1 MDDQKLWNIINSHF
15 KGNYQTLVKHH
26 IDSYNDF
33 FENKIYDI
41 FKEENPISLM
51 TTYDDKLDE
60 YRNTCELYIG
70 GKDGKKLYFG
80 KPVLYENDV
89 SKYMYPN
96 DCRLRN
102 MSYSMTIHCDVEVV
116 FKRILKDGEA
126 PEIIGGSY
134 EYIHS
139 EDKIKNVKKENNEM
153 PYEEFKMDGGT
164 KPTRKL
170 AAVDLTAMETAQL
183 REMTEKSL
191 KGNVQEWTMI
201 LEKIYIG
208 KFPIMVQSNFCIL
221 NGLPKEIRSSMG
233 ECRNDVGGYFIIEG
247 KEKTVVSQ
255 EKFAD
260 NMLYIKKDNDDK
272 YLYSAEMRSVS
283 EKVSKPKRTISV
295 KLVAPGVKLTNKNI
309 VVNIP
314 QVKKPVPLFILF
326 RALGVISDKDIIT
339 HCLLDLDKNKNLID
353 LFIPS
358 VHDSGGIYTQKMA
371 LKYIATLS
379 KYKKSIPYVWEILN
393 DYLFPHIGET
403 LYKQKALYLGHIV
416 LQLLKVYNGD
426 ELPTDRDNY
435 KYKRVE
441 LVGSLINDLFLEYY
455 RKQLK
460 HIRVYFDTPLSTNQ
474 SIYENNLQGLI
485 NNHYKNAFAKK
496 ILEKGF
502 RDAFKGSWGSEKH
515 TKRVG
520 IVQDLNRLSHN
531 SMLSHLRKTNL
542 PLDSTAKVVGPR
554 LLNGSQWGFFDPVD
568 TPDGGNIGLH
578 KHLSISTYIT
588 KDISRKPLIE
598 WCLKHISLKLIE
610 DCSFHE
616 LSNKTKVIINGC
628 WIGMLDNPVQSTN
641 KIKIYRR
648 NALIPIFISITF
660 NISSNTIFMYT
671 DAGRLCRPLFYVD
684 NNKLS
689 FDHVNIKDKLDN
701 NDFEW
706 KQLICGFNKFKDTDF
721 NPNECKFY
729 ELDELYNVA
738 NSETDIFKNKRFT
751 VDKSIIEYI
760 DSNETEDAL
769 IALNSNMFKNEK
781 EKYTHMEIHESFI
794 LGVMGN
800 LIIYPEN
807 NPGTRNMFSCGQSR
821 QACSLYSTNY
831 QLRMDKTSVV
841 LNTPEIPIVKS
852 RYMEHINAEENCYGE
867 NVMVAV
873 MCYTGYNVEDAVLI
887 NEASLNRGLFNTTYY
902 SCYEAHEEKSINNE
916 NTKEIK
922 FYNIEDIENVVG
934 KTKDVDY
941 SKLNKYGIAPEN
953 TEVNDETA
961 IIGMLS
967 SDSKNSDY
975 FYDMSKKP
983 KKGQIGVVDK
993 SFISENEEGQR
1004 IAKVKVREFRQP
1016 KIGDKMGSRCGQK
1029 GTVGLIIPEKDMPFT
1044 KNGEKPDMIINPHAL
1059 PSRMTVGQ
1067 LIETITGKFGL
1078 LNGGFID
1085 CTAFINKNN
1094 KFKLFAELLLK
1105 DGYHTS
1111 GTEILY
1117 DGFTGKQ
1124 IETEIFFGPTYYMR
1138 LKHMVKDKINFRAT
1152 GPNTALT
1159 RQPVSGRANDGGLRI
1174 GEMERDVLIS
1184 HGASNFLTE
1193 SMMERGD
1200 KYFMAVCNQT
1210 GVPAIYNEDKDL
1222 FYSVLSDGPT
1232 NWVNVTKFSADL
1244 VKKTKY
1250 GRDFSI
1256 IRVPYSF
1263 KLLEQ
1268 ELGTCN
1274 IKMRI
1279 ITEDNINN
1287 FNNMFYSDNISK
1299 LINKPVNIENAVD
1312 DVITTNENKL
1322 RTKRNAFFMHYG
1334 EKEKN
1339 DKDDKDFRNNPF
1351 FVKYFEK
1358 YPNASMEEAR
1368 KQYDDFLLTGQ
1379 SNLFIDE
1386 DLIQEGWTQEYSTN
1400 KNRLYWFNIKTGESS
1415 WTKPIIDKKI
1425 PIVEYPDEDDSPPW
1439 APGVTAMDSDDD
1451 MSYVPP
1457 PPTEPYPGSKELDQI
1472 EKEMNKDDSPPWAPS
1487 DDSPGYNPLSP
1498 YNPNS
1503 NSPDY
1508 PGTPDYPKEF
1518 MISDKVYLRTDLKPN
1533 RIWTIKNKDDNWVTI
1548 YTEDNEGLT
1557 NEELIKVVKEFDIYP
1572 INDYSI
1578 QKGGNLVRKN
1588 EDKSNNSTTPTINI
1602 APVFKIMN
1610 AGGEHSENIVK
1621 PEKEEGSNVLFAGME
1636 SDNKEKNDEEVIG
1649 GGNEEIT
1656 DNSKIDFNKLV
1667 IKKV

>member
-1 MDDQKLWNIINSHF
+1 MDDKKLWNIINSHF

-51 TTYDDKLDE
+51 TTYDEKLDE
-60 YRNTCELYIG
+60 YRNTCELYVG
-70 GKDGKKLYFG
+70 GKDGKKIYFG
-80 KPVLYENDV
+80 KPVLYENDT

-116 FKRILKDGEA
+116 FKKILKDGET

-134 EYIHS
+134 EYIHTN
-139 EDKIKNVKKENNEM
+139 DKINNVKKQDNNADPEDLKI
-153 PYEEFKMDGGT
+153 EGGT

-191 KGNVQEWTMI
+191 NGNIQEWTMV
-201 LEKIYIG
+201 LEKIYMG

-221 NGLPKEIRSSMG
+221 HGLPKEIRSSMG

-247 KEKTVVSQ
+247 KEKTVISQ

-283 EKVSKPKRTISV
+283 EKVSKPKRTISI

-314 QVKKPVPLFILF
+314 QVKKPIPLFILF

-339 HCLLDLDKNKNLID
+339 HCLLDLDKNKNFID

-371 LKYIATLS
+371 LKYIASLS

-416 LQLLKVYNGD
+416 LQLLKVYTGD
-426 ELPTDRDNY
+426 ELPTDRDNF
-435 KYKRVE
+435 KYKRIE

-460 HIRVYFDTPLSTNQ
+460 EIRVHFDTPLTTNQ

-485 NNHYKNAFAKK
+485 NNHYKNAFGKK
-496 ILEKGF
+496 SLEKGI
-502 RDAFKGSWGSEKH
+502 RNAFKGSWGSEKH

-520 IVQDLNRLSHN
+520 VVQDLNRLSHN

-554 LLNGSQWGFFDPVD
+554 LLNGSQWGYFDPVD

-588 KDISRKPLIE
+588 KDVSRKPLIE
-598 WCLKHISLKLIE
+598 WCLKHVSLKLIE
-610 DCSFHE
+610 DCSFYE
-616 LSNKTKVIINGC
+616 LSTKTKVIINGC
-628 WIGMLDNPVQSTN
+628 WIGMLDNPIQSTN
-641 KIKIYRR
+641 KIKIHRR

-689 FDHVNIKDKLDN
+689 FDHSNIKDKLDN
-701 NDFEW
+701 NDFDW
-706 KQLICGFNKFKDTDF
+706 KQLICGFNKIKDPNF
-721 NPNECKFY
+721 NPNDYKFY

-751 VDKSIIEYI
+751 IDKSIIEYI
-760 DSNETEDAL
+760 DSNETEDTL
-769 IALNSNMFKNEK
+769 IALNTNMFNNNNK

-841 LNTPEIPIVKS
+841 LNAPQIPIVKS
-852 RYMEHINAEENCYGE
+852 RYMEHINSEENCYGE

-887 NEASLNRGLFNTTYY
+887 NEASLKRGLFNTTYY

-916 NTKEIK
+916 NTNEIK
-922 FYNIEDIENVVG
+922 FYNVEDIDNVVG
-934 KTKDVDY
+934 KTKDCDY
-941 SKLNKYGIAPEN
+941 SKLNKYGIVPEN

-967 SDSKNSDY
+967 SDSKNSEY
-975 FYDMSKKP
+975 FNDISKKP
-983 KKGQIGVVDK
+983 KKGQIGIVDK

-1004 IAKVKVREFRQP
+1004 IAKVKVREFRSP

-1044 KNGEKPDMIINPHAL
+1044 KDGRKPDMIINPHAL

-1067 LIETITGKFGL
+1067 LIESITGKFGL

-1094 KFKLFAELLLK
+1094 KFKLFAELLIK
-1105 DGYHTS
+1105 DGYHSS
-1111 GTEILY
+1111 GNEILY
-1117 DGFTGKQ
+1117 DGYTGNQ
-1124 IETEIFFGPTYYMR
+1124 VESEVFFGPTYYMR

-1152 GPNTALT
+1152 GRNTALT
-1159 RQPVSGRANDGGLRI
+1159 RQPVAGRANDGGLRI

-1184 HGASNFLTE
+1184 HGVSNFLTE

-1232 NWVNVTKFSADL
+1232 KWVNVTKFSADL

-1287 FNNMFYSDNISK
+1287 FNDLMYSDNISK
-1299 LINKPVNIENAVD
+1299 LINKPVNLQDAVD
-1312 DVITTNENKL
+1312 DVITSNENKL
-1322 RTKRNAFFMHYG
+1322 SLNRFKKYKLN
-1334 EKEKN
+1334 N
-1339 DKDDKDFRNNPF
+1339 QDKDQDDKDNKDFRDNPF
-1351 FVKYFEK
+1351 FLKYFEK
-1358 YPNASMEEAR
+1358 FPNANMEEAR
-1368 KQYDDFLLTGQ
+1368 KEYDEFVLSGQ
-1379 SNLFIDE
+1379 SKLFVDE
-1386 DLIQEGWTQEYSTN
+1386 DLIQEGWTQEYSTKHN
-1400 KNRLYWFNIKTGESS
+1400 KSYWFNIKTGESS
-1415 WTKPIIDKKI
+1415 WTKPILDNKI
-1425 PIVEYPDEDDSPPW
+1425 SISEYPDEDDSPPW
-1439 APGVTAMDSDDD
+1439 APSDD
-1451 MSYVPP
+1451 SPP
-1457 PPTEPYPGSKELDQI
+1457 YAPGDDSPPYAPSKELDDI
-1472 EKEMNKDDSPPWAPS
+1472 EKQMNNDDSPPWAPS
-1487 DDSPGYNPLSP
+1487 G
-1498 YNPNS
+1498 
-1503 NSPDY
+1503 NSPVY
-1508 PGTPDYPKEF
+1508 VPDNNTE
-1518 MISDKVYLRTDLKPN
+1518 ISDKVHLRTDLKPN
-1533 RIWTIKNKDDNWVTI
+1533 RVWTIKNKDDNWITI

-1557 NEELIKVVKEFDIYP
+1557 NEELIKIVKEFDIYP
-1572 INDYSI
+1572 AIDYSTDI
-1578 QKGGNLVRKN
+1578 KGGKIAQKN
-1588 EDKSNNSTTPTINI
+1588 EDQISTAPVINI

-1621 PEKEEGSNVLFAGME
+1621 PDNEDGSGSNVLFSGNNTNIKNNSDDKPDENAGGH
-1636 SDNKEKNDEEVIG
+1636 DD
-1649 GGNEEIT
+1649 IT
-1656 DNSKIDFNKLV
+1656 DRSKIDFNKLV